1 MKHSPGI
8 AFLIFVLFFP
18 TLGLSANS
26 TPLELESVFSA
37 HGFDGCFVLKQG
49 AHTLRVNP
57 ARTATPY
64 RPASTFKI
72 VNALVALENGV
83 APDTDF
89 LLPWDG
95 VTRDIPAWNADLTLE
110 QAFRAS
116 AVWYFVELGKRNG
129 RDRLGAAMR
138 ALAYGNA
145 DASGSDMFWLD
156 GGLRISAEQQV
167 RFLDRLARG
176 DAPFST
182 RSLGLLRQMMLLDK
196 GSGAQGD
203 WALYAKT
210 GMALRPGAGDDPGD
224 TRPVAWV
231 VGWVERAGVPY
242 AFALNIRE
250 ADTPGAARPA
260 AGPSPA
266 MNLLRLRLNLTRE
279 LLARL
284 GVLPAK

>member
-1 MKHSPGI
+1 MKATPG
-8 AFLIFVLFFP
+8 FVLVLFVLLFP
-18 TLGLSANS
+18 ILGRAADSTLPDL
-26 TPLELESVFSA
+26 TTVFSA
-37 HGFDGCFVLKQG
+37 HGFDGCFVLQQG

-57 ARTATPY
+57 VRAATPY

-83 APDTDF
+83 APGTDF

-95 VTRDIPAWNADLTLE
+95 VAREIPAWNADLTLE

-129 RDRLGAAMR
+129 RERLGAAMR
-138 ALAYGNA
+138 ALDYGNA

-182 RSLGLLRQMMLLDK
+182 RSLALLRQMMLLDK

-210 GMALRPGAGDDPGD
+210 GMALRPGASDDPGD

-260 AGPSPA
+260 VGPSPV
-266 MNLLRLRLNLTRE
+266 MNLLRLRLDLTRE
-279 LLARL
+279 ILANL